1 MKDLTSFIK
10 EGYAA
15 TNNEWKV
22 SNAGK
27 GKFGFMWYNDQAGV
41 CGVISF
47 DKLEEFAESQGFDPD
62 DYMDMDK
69 CDVGESVYD
78 GAAYI
83 YTRIRSSIK
92 RDIFRSQWKTIC

>member
-15 TNNEWKV
+15 TNNEWRV

-27 GKFGFMWYNDQAGV
+27 GKFGFMWYNDHAGL

-83 YTRIRSSIK
+83 YTRI
-92 RDIFRSQWKTIC
+92 W